1 MSQYAKKGISNTYAH
16 DVLYLM
22 LGTKLIYDHIF
33 TRDEHDM
40 DVDME
45 ILNLK

>member
-1 MSQYAKKGISNTYAH
+1 MSQYAKKGISNTYVH

-40 DVDME
+40 E